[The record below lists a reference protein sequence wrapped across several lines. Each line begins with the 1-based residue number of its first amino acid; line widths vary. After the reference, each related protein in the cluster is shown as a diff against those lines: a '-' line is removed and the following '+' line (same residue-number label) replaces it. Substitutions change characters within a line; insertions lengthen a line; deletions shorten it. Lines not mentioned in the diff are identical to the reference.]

1 VSDSMIPPPPPKPD
15 EPGVFEDL
23 IDIFASPAKVFARRA
38 KGGGAAI
45 YFIVAIAMAGL
56 GMTAR
61 PIMDNIAEA
70 QALKGMEAN
79 PQFKNMPADQKAQ
92 TMSMQRKFFAI
103 FYIAGPFLILLLMGL
118 FVWIFGKM
126 FGAAVTF
133 GFSVVIASL
142 AYVPRLIG
150 FVVTNVM
157 SFTASDTSKFVNPSQ
172 VSVGPAFFFDPTTT
186 SAVLL
191 ATLLRFDLLVIWSTV
206 LIGIA
211 YYAGGK
217 APKGK
222 AIGGA
227 VTLWLVASLF
237 AIWGASRQG

>member
-1 VSDSMIPPPPPKPD
+1 MTDSMIPPPPPKPD

-70 QALKGMEAN
+70 QARQGMEAS
-79 PQFKNMPADQKAQ
+79 PQFQQMPAEQKAQ
-92 TMSMQRKFFAI
+92 AIEMQRRFFPI
-103 FYIAGPFLILLLMGL
+103 FYIAGPFLILLIMGV
-118 FVWIFGKM
+118 FVWIIGKI

-133 GFSVVIASL
+133 GFGLVIASL

-150 FVVTNVM
+150 FVVTNILA
-157 SFTASDTSKFVNPSQ
+157 FTSSDTSKYVNPSQ
-172 VSVGPAFFFDPTTT
+172 VSVGPAFFFDPATT
-186 SAVLL
+186 SNVVL
-191 ATLLRFDLLVIWSTV
+191 ATLLRLDLLVIWSTV

-222 AIGGA
+222 AAGGA
-227 VTLWLVASLF
+227 FTLWLVASLF